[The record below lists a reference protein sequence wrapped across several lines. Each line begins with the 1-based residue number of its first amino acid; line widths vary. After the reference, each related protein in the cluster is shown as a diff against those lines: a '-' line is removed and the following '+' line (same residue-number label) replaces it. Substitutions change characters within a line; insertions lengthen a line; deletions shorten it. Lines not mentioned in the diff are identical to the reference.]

1 MSTEEATATPAT
13 VWEYVEACPRHLSAL
28 GDLWSWSLNH
38 DAKTAP
44 FPLFLDLVDYA
55 QDRFGSKCSVWA
67 VTDCAGY
74 GSSIELGYLVNA
86 LELFVEHPREC
97 EEWLDGLFTFE
108 DA

>member
-1 MSTEEATATPAT
+1 VSETTART
-13 VWEYVEACPRHLSAL
+13 VWDYVEDCPRELSAL

-38 DAKTAP
+38 EPKNAP

-55 QDRFGSKCSVWA
+55 QDRWGSKCSAWA

-74 GSSIELGYLVNA
+74 GSTIEMGYLVDA
-86 LELFVEHPREC
+86 LALFVERPREC